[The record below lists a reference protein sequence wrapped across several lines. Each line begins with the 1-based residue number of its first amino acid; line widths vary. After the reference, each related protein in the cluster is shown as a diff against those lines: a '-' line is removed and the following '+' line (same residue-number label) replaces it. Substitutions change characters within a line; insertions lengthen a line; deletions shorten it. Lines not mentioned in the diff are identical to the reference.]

1 MKLRR
6 TLMNFPGQ
14 DLPGIACQD
23 YGRFARYDLSGHG
36 VAYQHVTSAQQRVAS
51 VRELSTVDAT
61 KRLRRAVVGGLLGVA
76 IIVAGGAVA
85 RAADDDQPFEQ
96 KLIKNILGGLGV
108 DVGRQESIDY
118 QERPP
123 LVIPPSRDLPPPEAA
138 APVSN
143 PAWPVNPEK
152 RPKKK
157 SIVKQRDPNTTNETS
172 AEIQRELQQGAAG
185 GAGRVTTA
193 DPNANAD
200 PGRVLKESEAGG
212 AGGGLFGSWNINS
225 LLGNK
230 QEESAPFKGEPP
242 RTSLTQ
248 PPNGYQT
255 PSQKFPYGINPSSKP
270 AAPANVSDR
279 GVADDQGKVH

>member
-1 MKLRR
+1 
-6 TLMNFPGQ
+6 
-14 DLPGIACQD
+14 
-23 YGRFARYDLSGHG
+23 
-36 VAYQHVTSAQQRVAS
+36 
-51 VRELSTVDAT
+51 
-61 KRLRRAVVGGLLGVA
+61 VGGLLGAA
-76 IIVAGGAVA
+76 IIVAGNAA
-85 RAADDDQPFEQ
+85 RAADADDDQPFEQ
-96 KLIKNILGGLGV
+96 KVIKSILGGLGV

-123 LVIPPSRDLPPPEAA
+123 LVIPPTRDLPAPEAGG
-138 APVSN
+138 PVSN

-157 SIVKQRDPNTTNETS
+157 SIVKQRDPSTTNETS
-172 AEIQRELQQGAAG
+172 ADMQRELQQGAAG
-185 GAGRVTTA
+185 GLGRVTTI
-193 DPNANAD
+193 DPNANVD

-230 QEESAPFKGEPP
+230 QEEAAPFKGEPP

-248 PPNGYQT
+248 PPTGYQT
-255 PSQKFPYGINPSSKP
+255 PSQKFPYGINPTPKP
-270 AAPANVSDR
+270 ATPANVTDR